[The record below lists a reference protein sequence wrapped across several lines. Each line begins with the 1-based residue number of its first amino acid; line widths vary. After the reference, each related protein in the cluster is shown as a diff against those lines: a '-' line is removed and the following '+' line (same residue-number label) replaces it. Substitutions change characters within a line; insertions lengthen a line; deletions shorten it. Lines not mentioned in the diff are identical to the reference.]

1 MGVDRTGRRGIMK
14 RGKEDEKR
22 LELSSFKKYLK
33 GYSTFF
39 LERVSFYNS
48 LRVKQL
54 SFTVFESI
62 QQII

>member
-1 MGVDRTGRRGIMK
+1 MK
-14 RGKEDEKR
+14 RGKKDEKR

-33 GYSTFF
+33 GYFF
-39 LERVSFYNS
+39 LQIVSLYNS

-62 QQII
+62 QQIIWYLEEYQ

>member
-1 MGVDRTGRRGIMK
+1 MK

-22 LELSSFKKYLK
+22 LELSSFMKYLK

-39 LERVSFYNS
+39 LQIVSLYNS